1 MEHFAGE
8 HTAGLPVRDGCD
20 AAGAADAAPRCA
32 AVGVSSADGR
42 ETERAAASAAA
53 HPAEGT
59 GPVENPP
66 AGAASE
72 AGLTPVENPL
82 AGAASE
88 AGLTPVENPLAGA
101 ASEAGVAS
109 AENMPAD
116 AVPVAEIRGVVEHG
130 RRLGRE
136 LGFPTANLAVDEALA
151 AEDGVYASL
160 VEVGGVRYRAM
171 SNLGRNPSVGGQPR
185 HLETHLFGFEGS
197 LYGRE
202 VRVVLLRKVRDERRF
217 DTVGELRAQIA
228 RDKEQILNLKMNLK

>member
-20 AAGAADAAPRCA
+20 AAGAADATPRCA
-32 AVGVSSADGR
+32 AAGVSAADGR
-42 ETERAAASAAA
+42 ETERAAASATPPPAA
-53 HPAEGT
+53 GT
-59 GPVENPP
+59 G
-66 AGAASE
+66 
-72 AGLTPVENPL
+72 PVENPL
-82 AGAASE
+82 AGAAP
-88 AGLTPVENPLAGA
+88 GT
-101 ASEAGVAS
+101 GVAS

-116 AVPVAEIRGVVEHG
+116 AAPVAEIRGVVEHG

-160 VEVGGVRYRAM
+160 VEVGGVCYRAM

-217 DTVGELRAQIA
+217 DTVEELRAQIA

>member
-32 AVGVSSADGR
+32 AAGVSAADGR

-66 AGAASE
+66 AGAAP
-72 AGLTPVENPL
+72 GT
-82 AGAASE
+82 
-88 AGLTPVENPLAGA
+88 
-101 ASEAGVAS
+101 GVAS

-217 DTVGELRAQIA
+217 DTVEELRAQIA
-228 RDKEQILNLKMNLK
+228 RDKEQIMNLKMNLK

>member
-32 AVGVSSADGR
+32 AAGVSSADGR
-42 ETERAAASAAA
+42 ETERAAASATAPPAA
-53 HPAEGT
+53 GT

-66 AGAASE
+66 
-72 AGLTPVENPL
+72 
-82 AGAASE
+82 
-88 AGLTPVENPLAGA
+88 AGA

-217 DTVGELRAQIA
+217 DTVEELRAQIA
-228 RDKEQILNLKMNLK
+228 RDKEQIMNLKMNLK

>member
-32 AVGVSSADGR
+32 AAGVSAADGR
-42 ETERAAASAAA
+42 ETERAAASATPPPAA
-53 HPAEGT
+53 GT

-72 AGLTPVENPL
+72 AG
-82 AGAASE
+82 
-88 AGLTPVENPLAGA
+88 
-101 ASEAGVAS
+101 VAS
-109 AENMPAD
+109 AENMPAG
-116 AVPVAEIRGVVEHG
+116 AAPVAEIRGVVEHG

-217 DTVGELRAQIA
+217 DTVEELRAQIA
-228 RDKEQILNLKMNLK
+228 RDKEQIMNLKMNLK

>member
-32 AVGVSSADGR
+32 GTGVSSADGR
-42 ETERAAASAAA
+42 ETERAAASATAPPAA
-53 HPAEGT
+53 GT
-59 GPVENPP
+59 G
-66 AGAASE
+66 
-72 AGLTPVENPL
+72 PVENPL
-82 AGAASE
+82 AGAAP
-88 AGLTPVENPLAGA
+88 GT
-101 ASEAGVAS
+101 GVAS
-109 AENMPAD
+109 AENMPAG
-116 AVPVAEIRGVVEHG
+116 AAPVAEIRGVVEHG

-197 LYGRE
+197 LYGHE

-217 DTVGELRAQIA
+217 DTVEELRAQIA
-228 RDKEQILNLKMNLK
+228 RDKEQIMNLKMNLK

>member
-20 AAGAADAAPRCA
+20 AAGAADAQTRCA
-32 AVGVSSADGR
+32 ADGVSAADGR
-42 ETERAAASAAA
+42 KTERAAVSATAPPAA
-53 HPAEGT
+53 GT

-66 AGAASE
+66 AGAASGT
-72 AGLTPVENPL
+72 GLIPVENP
-82 AGAASE
+82 
-88 AGLTPVENPLAGA
+88 
-101 ASEAGVAS
+101 
-109 AENMPAD
+109 PAD
-116 AVPVAEIRGVVEHG
+116 AAPVAEIRGVVEHG

-217 DTVGELRAQIA
+217 DTVEELRAQIA

>member
-32 AVGVSSADGR
+32 AAGVSAADGR
-42 ETERAAASAAA
+42 ETERAAASATPPPAA
-53 HPAEGT
+53 GT

-72 AGLTPVENPL
+72 AG
-82 AGAASE
+82 
-88 AGLTPVENPLAGA
+88 
-101 ASEAGVAS
+101 VAS
-109 AENMPAD
+109 AENMPAG
-116 AVPVAEIRGVVEHG
+116 AAPVAEIRGVVEHG

-160 VEVGGVRYRAM
+160 VEVGGVCYRAM

-217 DTVGELRAQIA
+217 DTVEELRAQIA

>member
-32 AVGVSSADGR
+32 AAGVSAADGR
-42 ETERAAASAAA
+42 ETERAAASATAPPAA
-53 HPAEGT
+53 GT
-59 GPVENPP
+59 G
-66 AGAASE
+66 
-72 AGLTPVENPL
+72 PVENPL
-82 AGAASE
+82 AGAAP
-88 AGLTPVENPLAGA
+88 GT
-101 ASEAGVAS
+101 GVAS

-116 AVPVAEIRGVVEHG
+116 AAPVAEIRGVVEHG

>member
-32 AVGVSSADGR
+32 ADGVSAADGR
-42 ETERAAASAAA
+42 ETGRAAVSATAHSAAETGFVEKP
-53 HPAEGT
+53 PAGAASGT
-59 GPVENPP
+59 GLIPVENPP
-66 AGAASE
+66 ADAA
-72 AGLTPVENPL
+72 
-82 AGAASE
+82 
-88 AGLTPVENPLAGA
+88 
-101 ASEAGVAS
+101 
-109 AENMPAD
+109 
-116 AVPVAEIRGVVEHG
+116 PVAEIRGVVEHG

-217 DTVGELRAQIA
+217 DTVEELRAQIA

>member
-8 HTAGLPVRDGCD
+8 YTAGLPVRDGCD
-20 AAGAADAAPRCA
+20 AAGAADAQTRCA

-53 HPAEGT
+53 HPAAGT
-59 GPVENPP
+59 GF
-66 AGAASE
+66 
-72 AGLTPVENPL
+72 
-82 AGAASE
+82 
-88 AGLTPVENPLAGA
+88 VENPLAGA

-228 RDKEQILNLKMNLK
+228 RDKEQIMNLKMNLK

>member
-32 AVGVSSADGR
+32 AAGVSAADGR
-42 ETERAAASAAA
+42 KTERAAVSATAPPAA
-53 HPAEGT
+53 GT
-59 GPVENPP
+59 G
-66 AGAASE
+66 
-72 AGLTPVENPL
+72 PVENPL
-82 AGAASE
+82 AGAAP
-88 AGLTPVENPLAGA
+88 GT
-101 ASEAGVAS
+101 GVAS

-116 AVPVAEIRGVVEHG
+116 AAPVAEIRGVVEHG

-197 LYGRE
+197 LYERE

-217 DTVGELRAQIA
+217 DTVEELRAQIA
-228 RDKEQILNLKMNLK
+228 RDKEQIMNLKMNLK

>member
-20 AAGAADAAPRCA
+20 AAGAADAQTRCA

-72 AGLTPVENPL
+72 AG
-82 AGAASE
+82 
-88 AGLTPVENPLAGA
+88 
-101 ASEAGVAS
+101 VAS
-109 AENMPAD
+109 AENMPAG
-116 AVPVAEIRGVVEHG
+116 AAPVAEIRGVVEHG

-160 VEVGGVRYRAM
+160 VEVGSVRYRAM

-217 DTVGELRAQIA
+217 DTVEELRAQIA
-228 RDKEQILNLKMNLK
+228 RDKEQIMNLKMNLK

>member
-32 AVGVSSADGR
+32 AAGVSAADGR
-42 ETERAAASAAA
+42 ETERAAASATAPPAA
-53 HPAEGT
+53 GT
-59 GPVENPP
+59 G
-66 AGAASE
+66 
-72 AGLTPVENPL
+72 PVENPL
-82 AGAASE
+82 AGAAP
-88 AGLTPVENPLAGA
+88 GT
-101 ASEAGVAS
+101 GVAS

-116 AVPVAEIRGVVEHG
+116 AAPVAEIRGVVEHG

-217 DTVGELRAQIA
+217 DTVEELRAQIA

>member
-8 HTAGLPVRDGCD
+8 HTAGLSVRDGCD

-32 AVGVSSADGR
+32 AAGVSAADGR
-42 ETERAAASAAA
+42 ETERAAASATPPPAA
-53 HPAEGT
+53 GT
-59 GPVENPP
+59 G
-66 AGAASE
+66 
-72 AGLTPVENPL
+72 PVENPL
-82 AGAASE
+82 AGAAP
-88 AGLTPVENPLAGA
+88 GT
-101 ASEAGVAS
+101 GVAS
-109 AENMPAD
+109 AENMPAG
-116 AVPVAEIRGVVEHG
+116 AAPVAEIRGVVEHG

-171 SNLGRNPSVGGQPR
+171 SNLGRNPSIGGQPR

-197 LYGRE
+197 LYGCE

-217 DTVGELRAQIA
+217 ATVEELRAQIA
-228 RDKEQILNLKMNLK
+228 RDKEQIMNLRMNLK

>member
-32 AVGVSSADGR
+32 ADGVSAADGR
-42 ETERAAASAAA
+42 ETGRAAVSATAPPAA
-53 HPAEGT
+53 GT
-59 GPVENPP
+59 GFVENPP
-66 AGAASE
+66 
-72 AGLTPVENPL
+72 
-82 AGAASE
+82 
-88 AGLTPVENPLAGA
+88 AGA

-109 AENMPAD
+109 AENMPAG

-217 DTVGELRAQIA
+217 DTVEELRAQIA

>member
-20 AAGAADAAPRCA
+20 AAGAADAQTRCA

-72 AGLTPVENPL
+72 E
-82 AGAASE
+82 
-88 AGLTPVENPLAGA
+88 
-101 ASEAGVAS
+101 GVLS

-228 RDKEQILNLKMNLK
+228 RDKEQIMNLKMNLK

>member
-32 AVGVSSADGR
+32 ADGVSAADGR
-42 ETERAAASAAA
+42 ETGRAAVSATAPPAA
-53 HPAEGT
+53 GM
-59 GPVENPP
+59 GFVENPP

-72 AGLTPVENPL
+72 E
-82 AGAASE
+82 
-88 AGLTPVENPLAGA
+88 
-101 ASEAGVAS
+101 GVLS

-217 DTVGELRAQIA
+217 DTVEELRAQIA
-228 RDKEQILNLKMNLK
+228 RDKEQIMNLKMNLK

>member
-32 AVGVSSADGR
+32 AAGVSAADGR
-42 ETERAAASAAA
+42 ETERAAASATAPPAA
-53 HPAEGT
+53 GT
-59 GPVENPP
+59 G
-66 AGAASE
+66 
-72 AGLTPVENPL
+72 PVENPL
-82 AGAASE
+82 AGAAP
-88 AGLTPVENPLAGA
+88 GT
-101 ASEAGVAS
+101 GVAS

-116 AVPVAEIRGVVEHG
+116 AAPVAEIRGVVEHG

-160 VEVGGVRYRAM
+160 VEVGGVCYRAM

-217 DTVGELRAQIA
+217 DTVEELRAQIA
-228 RDKEQILNLKMNLK
+228 RDKEQIMNLKMNLK

>member
-20 AAGAADAAPRCA
+20 AAGAADATPRCA
-32 AVGVSSADGR
+32 GTGVSSADGR

-72 AGLTPVENPL
+72 AGLTPVENPP
-82 AGAASE
+82 AGAAPE

-217 DTVGELRAQIA
+217 DTVEELRAQIA

>member
-32 AVGVSSADGR
+32 ADGVSAADGR
-42 ETERAAASAAA
+42 ETGRAAVSATAPPAA
-53 HPAEGT
+53 GT
-59 GPVENPP
+59 GFVENPP

-72 AGLTPVENPL
+72 E
-82 AGAASE
+82 
-88 AGLTPVENPLAGA
+88 
-101 ASEAGVAS
+101 GVLS

-217 DTVGELRAQIA
+217 DTVEELRAQIA
-228 RDKEQILNLKMNLK
+228 RDKEQIMNLKMNLK

>member
-32 AVGVSSADGR
+32 ADGVSAADGR
-42 ETERAAASAAA
+42 ETGRAAASATPP
-53 HPAEGT
+53 PAEGT

-66 AGAASE
+66 AGAASGT
-72 AGLTPVENPL
+72 GLIPVENPL
-82 AGAASE
+82 AGAA
-88 AGLTPVENPLAGA
+88 
-101 ASEAGVAS
+101 
-109 AENMPAD
+109 
-116 AVPVAEIRGVVEHG
+116 PVAEIRGVVEHG

-160 VEVGGVRYRAM
+160 VEVGSVRYRAM

-217 DTVGELRAQIA
+217 DTVEELRAQIA
-228 RDKEQILNLKMNLK
+228 RDKEQIMNLKMNLK

>member
-8 HTAGLPVRDGCD
+8 HTAGLSVRDGCD
-20 AAGAADAAPRCA
+20 AAGAADAQTRCA

-66 AGAASE
+66 AGAAPGT
-72 AGLTPVENPL
+72 GLIPVENP
-82 AGAASE
+82 
-88 AGLTPVENPLAGA
+88 
-101 ASEAGVAS
+101 
-109 AENMPAD
+109 PAD
-116 AVPVAEIRGVVEHG
+116 AAPVAEIRGVVEHG

-160 VEVGGVRYRAM
+160 VEVGGVCYRAM

-217 DTVGELRAQIA
+217 DTVEELRAQIA

>member
-82 AGAASE
+82 AGAAPE

>member
-20 AAGAADAAPRCA
+20 AAGAADAQTRCA

-66 AGAASE
+66 AGAASGT
-72 AGLTPVENPL
+72 GLIPVENPP
-82 AGAASE
+82 AGAAP
-88 AGLTPVENPLAGA
+88 GT
-101 ASEAGVAS
+101 
-109 AENMPAD
+109 
-116 AVPVAEIRGVVEHG
+116 EIRGVVEHG

-217 DTVGELRAQIA
+217 DTVEELRAQIA
-228 RDKEQILNLKMNLK
+228 RDKEQIMNLKMNLK

>member
-32 AVGVSSADGR
+32 AAGVSAADGR
-42 ETERAAASAAA
+42 ETGRAAVSATAHSAAETGFVEKP
-53 HPAEGT
+53 PAGAASGT
-59 GPVENPP
+59 GLIPVENPP
-66 AGAASE
+66 ADAA
-72 AGLTPVENPL
+72 
-82 AGAASE
+82 
-88 AGLTPVENPLAGA
+88 
-101 ASEAGVAS
+101 
-109 AENMPAD
+109 
-116 AVPVAEIRGVVEHG
+116 PVAEIRGVVEHG

-160 VEVGGVRYRAM
+160 VEIGGVRYRAM

-197 LYGRE
+197 LYERE

-217 DTVGELRAQIA
+217 DTVEELRAQIA
-228 RDKEQILNLKMNLK
+228 RDKEQIMNLKMNLK

>member
-20 AAGAADAAPRCA
+20 AAGAADAANRCA
-32 AVGVSSADGR
+32 GTGVSSADGR
-42 ETERAAASAAA
+42 ETDRAAASAAA
-53 HPAEGT
+53 HPAEGM
-59 GPVENPP
+59 GPVENLP
-66 AGAASE
+66 AGAAS
-72 AGLTPVENPL
+72 VE
-82 AGAASE
+82 
-88 AGLTPVENPLAGA
+88 
-101 ASEAGVAS
+101 GVPS

-217 DTVGELRAQIA
+217 DTVEELRAQIA
-228 RDKEQILNLKMNLK
+228 RDKEQIMNLKMNLK

>member
-32 AVGVSSADGR
+32 AAGVSAADGR
-42 ETERAAASAAA
+42 ETERAAASATPPPAA
-53 HPAEGT
+53 GT

-66 AGAASE
+66 AGAAP
-72 AGLTPVENPL
+72 GT
-82 AGAASE
+82 
-88 AGLTPVENPLAGA
+88 
-101 ASEAGVAS
+101 GVAS
-109 AENMPAD
+109 AENMPAG
-116 AVPVAEIRGVVEHG
+116 AAPVAEIRGVVEHG

-217 DTVGELRAQIA
+217 DTVEELRAQIA

>member
-32 AVGVSSADGR
+32 AAGVSAADGR
-42 ETERAAASAAA
+42 ETERAAASATPPPAA
-53 HPAEGT
+53 GT

-82 AGAASE
+82 AGAAPE

-217 DTVGELRAQIA
+217 DTVEELRAQIA

>member
-32 AVGVSSADGR
+32 AAGVSAADGR
-42 ETERAAASAAA
+42 ETERAAASATPPPAA
-53 HPAEGT
+53 GT
-59 GPVENPP
+59 GSVENPP
-66 AGAASE
+66 
-72 AGLTPVENPL
+72 
-82 AGAASE
+82 
-88 AGLTPVENPLAGA
+88 AGA

-109 AENMPAD
+109 AENMPAG
-116 AVPVAEIRGVVEHG
+116 AAPVAEIRGVVEHG

-217 DTVGELRAQIA
+217 DTVEELRAQIA
-228 RDKEQILNLKMNLK
+228 RDKEQIMNLKMNLK

>member
-8 HTAGLPVRDGCD
+8 HTAGLSVRDGCD

-32 AVGVSSADGR
+32 AAGVSAADGR
-42 ETERAAASAAA
+42 KTERAAVSATAPPAA
-53 HPAEGT
+53 GT

-66 AGAASE
+66 AGAAP
-72 AGLTPVENPL
+72 GT
-82 AGAASE
+82 
-88 AGLTPVENPLAGA
+88 
-101 ASEAGVAS
+101 GVAS

-116 AVPVAEIRGVVEHG
+116 AAPVAEIRGVVEHG

-217 DTVGELRAQIA
+217 DTVEELRAQIA
-228 RDKEQILNLKMNLK
+228 RDKEQIMNLKMNLK

>member
-32 AVGVSSADGR
+32 GTGVSSADGR

-82 AGAASE
+82 AGAAPE

-217 DTVGELRAQIA
+217 DTVEELRAQIA
-228 RDKEQILNLKMNLK
+228 RDKEQIMNLKMNLK

>member
-8 HTAGLPVRDGCD
+8 HTAGLPMRDGCD
-20 AAGAADAAPRCA
+20 AAGAADATPRCA
-32 AVGVSSADGR
+32 GTGVSSADGR

-82 AGAASE
+82 AGAAPE

-217 DTVGELRAQIA
+217 DTVEELRAQIA
-228 RDKEQILNLKMNLK
+228 RDKEQIMNLKMNLK

>member
-8 HTAGLPVRDGCD
+8 HTAGLSVRDGCD

-32 AVGVSSADGR
+32 AAGVSAADGR
-42 ETERAAASAAA
+42 ETGRAAVSATAHSAAETGFVEKP
-53 HPAEGT
+53 PAGAASGT
-59 GPVENPP
+59 GLIPVENPP
-66 AGAASE
+66 ADAA
-72 AGLTPVENPL
+72 
-82 AGAASE
+82 
-88 AGLTPVENPLAGA
+88 
-101 ASEAGVAS
+101 
-109 AENMPAD
+109 
-116 AVPVAEIRGVVEHG
+116 PVAEIRGVVEHG

-217 DTVGELRAQIA
+217 DTVEELRAQIA
-228 RDKEQILNLKMNLK
+228 RDKEQIMNLKMNLK

>member
-32 AVGVSSADGR
+32 AAGVSAADGR
-42 ETERAAASAAA
+42 KTERAAVSATAPPAA
-53 HPAEGT
+53 GT
-59 GPVENPP
+59 G
-66 AGAASE
+66 
-72 AGLTPVENPL
+72 PVENPL
-82 AGAASE
+82 AGAAP
-88 AGLTPVENPLAGA
+88 GT
-101 ASEAGVAS
+101 GVAS

-116 AVPVAEIRGVVEHG
+116 AAPVAEIRGVVEHG

-160 VEVGGVRYRAM
+160 VEVGGVCYRAM

-217 DTVGELRAQIA
+217 DTVEELRAQIA
-228 RDKEQILNLKMNLK
+228 RDKEQIMNLKMNLK